1 MGSSK
6 MVEFDLKVNEKQGT
20 IYLPKWMREAWG
32 YDLKIR
38 PDLISGIMYPAGVPL
53 EDLVKSLKGAIQEIE
68 HEVDM
73 MKRGE
78 LQFVSPIG
86 EKAR

>member
-1 MGSSK
+1 

-38 PDLISGIMYPAGVPL
+38 PDFISGVMYPSGVSL
-53 EDLVKSLKGAIQEIE
+53 MDLVKSLKGTIQELE

-73 MKRGE
+73 TERGE

-86 EKAR
+86 EKVK

>member
-1 MGSSK
+1 
-6 MVEFDLKVNEKQGT
+6 MVEFDLKVNDKQGT

-38 PDLISGIMYPAGVPL
+38 PDLISGVMYPSGVPL
-53 EDLVKSLKGAIQEIE
+53 EDLVKSLKSTIQELE

-73 MKRGE
+73 TRRGE
-78 LQFVSPIG
+78 LQFLPP
-86 EKAR
+86 